1 MPELPEVET
10 IRRDLS
16 QKVLNKKIVHLEI
29 LLKRIVKNDYTKFKK
44 EILNDSFLSI
54 DRIGKLL
61 IFKMKKSDKYLL
73 VHLKMTGQLIYCL
86 GKSIIAGGHSDAS
99 DVRCLPNQHTRVV
112 FEFSDKGKLYFND
125 LRTFGYLK
133 LVNDKELGLVK
144 EKFGIEPMD
153 AGFNFDFL
161 KGLLKNRKTNIKALI
176 LNQNLIS
183 GIGNIY
189 ADEIL
194 FASHV
199 MPTRLANS
207 LNDSEIK
214 LIVKNSKTILN
225 KAILNRGTTFNNYVD
240 ADGQKGN
247 FSKLLKVY
255 GRAGLKC
262 KGCGGVVKKMKV
274 AGRGTHYCDMCQA

>member
-10 IRRDLS
+10 IRRDL
-16 QKVLNKKIVHLEI
+16 QKKILNKKIVHLEI
-29 LLKRIVKNDYTKFKK
+29 LLKRTIKNDSKKFSQ
-44 EILNDSFLSI
+44 EILGDKFVDI

-61 IFKMKKSDKYLL
+61 IFRLAKSKKLL
-73 VHLKMTGQLIYCL
+73 LIHLKMTGQLIYCL
-86 GKSIIAGGHSDAS
+86 RNQIIGGGHSDKS
-99 DVRCLPNQHTRVV
+99 EIQCLPNRHTRVS

-133 LVNDKELGLVK
+133 LVDDNELEIVK

-153 AGFNFDFL
+153 KGFNFDFL
-161 KGLLKNRKTNIKALI
+161 KGVLKNRKTNIKAIL

-194 FASHV
+194 FASRIL
-199 MPTRLANS
+199 PTRLANS
-207 LNDSEIK
+207 LNDAEIK
-214 LIVKNSKTILN
+214 LIAKNSKIILE

-262 KGCGGVVKKMKV
+262 KRCDGVVKKMKV
-274 AGRGTHYCDMCQA
+274 AGRGTHYCEKCQV